1 MSAKHTPGPW
11 RWEVNRKSK
20 VINLVGGHPQFDKT
34 VMDFERWGMG
44 GASPRFALQFGD
56 AHIMTRLCDNPDW
69 IKPFSGRSHHADW
82 CAGVAHPDARLI
94 EAAPE
99 LLESLEETLQRYLSL
114 VASGDAGHW
123 DPYQEAFVIKAEA
136 AIAKAR
142 GGA

>member
-1 MSAKHTPGPW
+1 MNTKHTAGPW

-20 VINLVGGHPQFDKT
+20 VINLVGGRPQFDKT

-69 IKPFSGRSHHADW
+69 IKPLSGRSHHADW
-82 CAGVAHPDARLI
+82 CAGVAHPDAKLI

-99 LLESLEETLQRYLSL
+99 LLEALENLLAAQI
-114 VASGDAGHW
+114 
-123 DPYQEAFVIKAEA
+123 DPMGIKAAHACKAACA
-136 AIAKAR
+136 AIAKAK
-142 GGA
+142 GNL

>member
-1 MSAKHTPGPW
+1 VSAKHTPGPW

-56 AHIMTRLCDNPDW
+56 AHIMTRLCDNPEW
-69 IKPFSGRSHHADW
+69 IKPLSGRSHHADW
-82 CAGVAHPDARLI
+82 CAGVAHPDAKLI

-99 LLESLEETLQRYLSL
+99 LLGAVRSAVSLLTDP
-114 VASGDAGHW
+114 DAGE
-123 DPYQEAFVIKAEA
+123 DEANQVLAELEAALAKAE
-136 AIAKAR
+136 
-142 GGA
+142 GNL

>member
-1 MSAKHTPGPW
+1 MSAKHTSGPW

-56 AHIMTRLCDNPDW
+56 AHIMTRLCDNPEW
-69 IKPFSGRSHHADW
+69 IKPLSGRSHHADW
-82 CAGVAHPDARLI
+82 CAGVAHPDAKLI

-99 LLESLEETLQRYLSL
+99 LLEALESS
-114 VASGDAGHW
+114 VAFAEQWLCAYHGSMIADAR
-123 DPYQEAFVIKAEA
+123 DAMLE
-136 AIAKAR
+136 KAR
-142 GGA
+142 FAITKAKGAA